1 MDNSTKNFVI
11 TTVALIFVGI
21 GFLAHELDFFWSIVA
36 AVIAVSCLHDLWDT
50 EDEEYDDVEFE
61 FDQVSMGA
69 EFPEVAYDGQTF
81 FLEQQDVVLV
91 FTYDGD
97 FEVWEQIGTI
107 ARSAKH
113 TA

>member
-21 GFLAHELDFFWSIVA
+21 GFLTHQLDFFWAVVA
-36 AVIAVSCLHDLWDT
+36 SVIAVSCLHDLWDA
-50 EDEEYDDVEFE
+50 EEEYDDVEFE
-61 FDQVSMGA
+61 FDEVSIGS
-69 EFPEVAYDGQTF
+69 EFPEEAYDGQTF

-97 FEVWEQIGTI
+97 FEVWDQIGTI
-107 ARSAKH
+107 ARNAKH
-113 TA
+113 TV